1 MPVKEVSVRIKEFAV
16 KQVANQVLTLAGS
29 TLTKAWS

>member
-1 MPVKEVSVRIKEFAV
+1 MSVKEVFVRIKEFAV
-16 KQVANQVLTLAGS
+16 KQVANQILSLAGS